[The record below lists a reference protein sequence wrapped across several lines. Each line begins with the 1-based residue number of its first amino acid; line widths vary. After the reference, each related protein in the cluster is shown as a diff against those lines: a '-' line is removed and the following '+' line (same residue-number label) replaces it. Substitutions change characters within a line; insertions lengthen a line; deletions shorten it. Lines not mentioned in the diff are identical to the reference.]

1 MILSDQLY
9 YHQKQ
14 TLNQLREISLMQST
28 IIRKKYKDF
37 LSKIRGDINISSASN
52 KLHVKFETVNELINL
67 GLLSRRDRT
76 SSWILNDEKYKQL
89 ISPTMG
95 FSLELI
101 ELVRTW
107 EKINDSIELIL
118 LNDFE
123 IFVHIQVFKLFSTN
137 SNLDGKILIIVSQP
151 RAGGT
156 QSHHLT
162 NWIENIRSQIMD
174 LYPDLIGPHVI
185 WMKYHRG
192 LSNKYEISNI
202 VFDEN
207 NNPSFG
213 PPIDILLLH
222 RNDKLF
228 FDLYHPDIYNI
239 ENIKHKIK
247 TGSIKTITYPFHDR
261 DLEDLNAVVNYMN
274 YLEKMWIEIQND
286 NDLEYDGDNDAL
298 IYHYKLKEEYRK
310 KIKEIVILSAD
321 AFESYI
327 ANHKIIFAEIS
338 KFPANSTRLKL
349 QTFPEYE
356 LNLAEHK
363 ITRGSLREALEK
375 IDTGF
380 LYLLYNHEPHELH
393 KKYKET
399 PFEFGNA

>member
-1 MILSDQLY
+1 
-9 YHQKQ
+9 
-14 TLNQLREISLMQST
+14 MQST
-28 IIRKKYKDF
+28 IIQKKYKDF
-37 LSKIRGDINISSASN
+37 LSTIRGDINISSAAD

-67 GLLSRRDRT
+67 GLLSRRDGT
-76 SSWILNDEKYKQL
+76 SSWVLNDEKYKQL

-95 FSLELI
+95 FSLESI
-101 ELVRTW
+101 ELVSAW

-118 LNDFE
+118 LDDFE
-123 IFVHIQVFKLFSTN
+123 IFVHIQVFKLSSTN
-137 SNLDGKILIIVSQP
+137 SNLDEKILIIVSQP

-192 LSNKYEISNI
+192 LSKNYEISNI

-239 ENIKHKIK
+239 ENIKHKIE

-261 DLEDLNAVVNYMN
+261 DLENLSAVVDYMN
-274 YLEKMWIEIQND
+274 YLQRMWFEIQND
-286 NDLEYDGDNDAL
+286 NDLEYDGDNRAL
-298 IYHYKLKEEYRK
+298 IYHYQLKEEYRK
-310 KIKEIVILSAD
+310 KIKEIVILSSD
-321 AFESYI
+321 AFESYV

-349 QTFPEYE
+349 QTFPEHE

-363 ITRGSLREALEK
+363 TARGSLKDALEK

-380 LYLLYNHEPHELH
+380 LYLIYNHEPHELH
-393 KKYKET
+393 NMYKEI